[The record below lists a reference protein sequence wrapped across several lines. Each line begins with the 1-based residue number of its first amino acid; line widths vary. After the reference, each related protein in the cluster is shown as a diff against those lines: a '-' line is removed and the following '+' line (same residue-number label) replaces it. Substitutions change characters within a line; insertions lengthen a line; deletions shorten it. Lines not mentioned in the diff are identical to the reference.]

1 MVMGRKKSVTNRS
14 GVGKASC
21 DVYGRSYDGS
31 KGWKHIKRLGLLCP
45 KCARKKGY
53 DPDRPGLHRIVRK
66 KKGLGGF
73 V

>member
-1 MVMGRKKSVTNRS
+1 MVVSRKKSTVNRS

-21 DVYGRSYDGS
+21 DVCGRSYDGS

-53 DPDRPGLHRIVRK
+53 DPDRPGVHRIVRK
-66 KKGLGGF
+66 KKGLKKF